1 MNQPQ
6 VNPMLHIVPLVLI
19 FMVFYFLLI
28 KPQKDRQSAHKNMLQ
43 NLKKNDEV
51 ITAGGIHATV
61 VNVKETSVIV
71 RIDDNTRVEVEK
83 DYIVSVNKSA
93 SA

>member
-6 VNPMLHIVPLVLI
+6 VNPLLHIIPLVLI

-28 KPQKDRQSAHKNMLQ
+28 KPQKDRQTEHKNLIK

-61 VNVKETSVIV
+61 VNVKDTTVIL

-83 DYIVSVNKSA
+83 DYIVSVRKSA
-93 SA
+93 